1 MAQLTIH
8 NLDDATR
15 DRLRAQAAAHGRSL
29 EDEARHI
36 LHESVFSSAS
46 VPGKLGAWCLAQF
59 SDEALA
65 EDFLENRG
73 FESPRP
79 AAFD

>member
-15 DRLRAQAAAHGRSL
+15 DRLQAQAAANGRSL

-36 LHESVFSSAS
+36 LHAS
-46 VPGKLGAWCLAQF
+46 VVSPAQLPDKLGAWCLAQF
-59 SDEALA
+59 SDEVLN
-65 EDFLENRG
+65 ENFLEGRG